1 MVAEMNK
8 VIEVGVQLIS
18 QRNGRNREIEI
29 LEDSLKSLDDIYEL
43 EMSILGNIKVAE
55 PPTQTMASR
64 KRRNQ
69 VPDHASSRPESS
81 GQDRTKRK
89 SSNDKSNR
97 TAHSP
102 TGQSSTALDD
112 PWGSSSPATFLPGR
126 PHQSGSDDEGSIG
139 RGSSQKTRMPP
150 QQMNKSRLLQ
160 SGILKKAPGQTRELS
175 FAPREAIAAVEDPAR
190 SITKGDRIA
199 SQASRLEK
207 VQDDRQSEI
216 IGAKMRGSALPARS
230 QDKPSDTVNEV
241 VAQKE
246 PSTDK
251 RKHRQSVAGPK
262 RGKS

>member
-43 EMSILGNIKVAE
+43 ELSILGNIKVAE

-64 KRRNQ
+64 KRRSQ
-69 VPDHASSRPESS
+69 EPDHGSSRQESS
-81 GQDRTKRK
+81 GQDRMKRK

-97 TAHSP
+97 TTHSP

-126 PHQSGSDDEGSIG
+126 PQLSGSSDEGSVES
-139 RGSSQKTRMPP
+139 GSAKKTRMPP
-150 QQMNKSRLLQ
+150 QQVNKIRLVQ
-160 SGILKKAPGQTRELS
+160 SGKLKKAPGQTRELS
-175 FAPREAIAAVEDPAR
+175 FAPREAIAAVEEPAK

-199 SQASRLEK
+199 PQASRLQK
-207 VQDDRQSEI
+207 VQPDRQSDSV
-216 IGAKMRGSALPARS
+216 GAKMRGSALPARS

-251 RKHRQSVAGPK
+251 RKHRQSVAGP
-262 RGKS
+262 RRSKS

>member
-29 LEDSLKSLDDIYEL
+29 LEDSLKSLDNIYEL
-43 EMSILGNIKVAE
+43 EMSILGNIKVTE

-64 KRRNQ
+64 KRRSQ
-69 VPDHASSRPESS
+69 EPDHVSSRPEPS
-81 GQDRTKRK
+81 GQDRMNRK
-89 SSNDKSNR
+89 SSNHKSNR

-102 TGQSSTALDD
+102 TGQTLND

-126 PHQSGSDDEGSIG
+126 PQQSGSGDEGSVES
-139 RGSSQKTRMPP
+139 GSAKKTRMPLHE
-150 QQMNKSRLLQ
+150 MNKSRLVP
-160 SGILKKAPGQTRELS
+160 SGKLKKAPGQTRELS

-190 SITKGDRIA
+190 SITKGELMA
-199 SQASRLEK
+199 PQASRLEK
-207 VQDDRQSEI
+207 IQADRQSES

-230 QDKPSDTVNEV
+230 QDKPSDTVSEV

-262 RGKS
+262 RSKS